1 MHLRHYGNVDENS
14 AAAGDRLGERDMGRV
29 SSGRDEAFAGVLA
42 PALEVMTAFAQSRD
56 DPSFFWQA
64 VQRVMAE
71 PLDGGDPAEALAGL
85 TFGLLRPVRHL
96 LLEQVAEATGRDQV
110 QVLADIHRSYLAS

>member
-1 MHLRHYGNVDENS
+1 MWMRIRRPR
-14 AAAGDRLGERDMGRV
+14 DRLGERDMGRV

-85 TFGLLRPVRHL
+85 TFGLSALSGI